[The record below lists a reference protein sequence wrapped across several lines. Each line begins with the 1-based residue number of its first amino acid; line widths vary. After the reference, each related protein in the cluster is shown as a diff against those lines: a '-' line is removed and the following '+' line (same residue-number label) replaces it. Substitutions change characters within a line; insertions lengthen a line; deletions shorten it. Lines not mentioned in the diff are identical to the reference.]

1 MVRGKVFWDIPW
13 AVTKLVSRTK
23 RFVPTVV
30 LIVIGFIFLL
40 AGAGVYLERT
50 AVNSQL
56 PMSPGLPAD
65 PDATIGIICMVLGF
79 GIVISG
85 ALLLFLD

>member
-1 MVRGKVFWDIPW
+1 L
-13 AVTKLVSRTK
+13 ASRK
-23 RFVPTVV
+23 KQFVPTVV
-30 LIVIGFIFLL
+30 LIVIGFILLL
-40 AGAGVYLERT
+40 AGAGIYLERT
-50 AVNSQL
+50 AINSQL
-56 PMSPGLPAD
+56 PMAPGLPTN